1 MASIY
6 QDNLIRLED
15 GKYYNQKDLEYYPK
29 FNKRETLSYS
39 DFKESTK
46 KYSLFIKD
54 SHGEPEPYNIL
65 LELLNINSN
74 IDVVYLE
81 YPPNSIQS
89 ESLNQFLAN
98 EITIDAFFEKY
109 VSIIYRC
116 ELITRKKIVEF
127 EKAFKETFNT
137 IAYKFVNEGLKV
149 EGIDDWS
156 ETNKNTDR
164 IRRNYIMAK
173 NVDTNKNSIF
183 LCGGFHFETIFAL
196 QDHIDPDLL
205 DIYLFEDNF

>member
-29 FNKRETLSYS
+29 FNKREILSYS

-98 EITIDAFFEKY
+98 EITIDVFFEKY

-116 ELITRKKIVEF
+116 ELITKKKIVEF

>member
-29 FNKRETLSYS
+29 FNKREILSYS

-116 ELITRKKIVEF
+116 ELITKKKIVEF

-173 NVDTNKNSIF
+173 NIDTNKKSIF
-183 LCGGFHFETIFAL
+183 LCGGLHFESIFAL